1 MSKLLGGAASTGSQP
16 SPTYPQMFSSADAT
30 RIAGYRALLDF
41 YNGNQW
47 EGLPAPNERRL
58 TLNYARVF
66 VNKAASYLMGKGV
79 SFAVEAPDGSGE
91 EGRRAAQ
98 HAEALLQ
105 ASYERNLLALVDV
118 DTAVDSA
125 VLGDGAFKVTWDPE
139 AATPVV
145 TAVDPATLVCV
156 RQPDDYRRLLKV
168 TQCYQV

>member
-41 YNGNQW
+41 YSGLQW

-58 TLNYARVF
+58 TFNYARVF

-79 SFAVEAPDGSGE
+79 SFAVDGPDEQGKQ
-91 EGRRAAQ
+91 AARQ
-98 HAEALLQ
+98 AESLLREV
-105 ASYERNLLALVDV
+105 YTRNSLALVDL

-125 VLGDGAFKVTWDPE
+125 V
-139 AATPVV
+139 
-145 TAVDPATLVCV
+145 
-156 RQPDDYRRLLKV
+156 
-168 TQCYQV
+168 